1 MFLFNYILGMSLTSA
16 ISSNQRNWRYHKK
29 HQIWL
34 TKDDMMV
41 PQALGNGQERGYY
54 IFFDIRQWQRQRVR
68 LSLPPLSHSLI
79 HSQREFTL
87 VYDDLETIPTIP
99 RNGMA

>member
-1 MFLFNYILGMSLTSA
+1 
-16 ISSNQRNWRYHKK
+16 
-29 HQIWL
+29 
-34 TKDDMMV
+34 MMV
-41 PQALGNGQERGYY
+41 PQSLGNGQERGYY
-54 IFFDIRQWQRQRVR
+54 IFFDIRQWQRQRVSISL
-68 LSLPPLSHSLI
+68 LSLALLLI